1 MFHLIKQER
10 VSNSSTLSTIFCSGT
25 IDDPKRPIK
34 SLALLFKIDKEGVIE
49 QVVTLPDEVN
59 DIQLRFGF
67 EGVTVDDDED
77 HVIVAFQRAW

>member
-1 MFHLIKQER
+1 MQQER
-10 VSNSSTLSTIFCSGT
+10 VSNSSTLSTIICSGT
-25 IDDPKRPIK
+25 IDDPERPIK